1 MRSPAHFPGF
11 LTYHPL
17 SHSNVIG
24 HLGEVVSQEVRERQ
38 VALFNHV
45 NTTLAQAI
53 AAGVGV
59 ENIQPM
65 SFYYGATWLNHTVY
79 STESTLNF
87 V

>member
-1 MRSPAHFPGF
+1 MN
-11 LTYHPL
+11 
-17 SHSNVIG
+17 SNVIG
-24 HLGEVVSQEVRERQ
+24 HLGEVISQEVRDRQ

-45 NTTLAQAI
+45 NATLGESI

-59 ENIQPM
+59 KNIQPL
-65 SFYYGATWLNHTVY
+65 SFDYGETWLNHTVY

>member
-1 MRSPAHFPGF
+1 M
-11 LTYHPL
+11 
-17 SHSNVIG
+17 IG

-45 NTTLAQAI
+45 NATLGQAI

-59 ENIQPM
+59 QNIQPL
-65 SFYYGATWLNHTVY
+65 SFDYGDTWLNRTVY